1 VYNSG
6 KYGKI
11 HFKLKNILENN
22 KISKNSLS
30 VKSGVRFDT
39 IQRYIKGD
47 IVRVDLDIICK
58 LCKALNCTIEDII
71 EYKK

>member
-1 VYNSG
+1 MYNSG